1 MEFLIAGKAHLRE
14 ALVLHDESQRLQRMC
29 RDLKGKKAL
38 ARVLK
43 KAQETTL
50 DSYNRF
56 GSEDDFRELLD
67 PPDII
72 GTFPRQRAHNI
83 INFCLLH
90 FDAYKLKYQ
99 NACFLF
105 CSFFYLQM

>member
-1 MEFLIAGKAHLRE
+1 
-14 ALVLHDESQRLQRMC
+14 MC
-29 RDLKGKKAL
+29 RDLKGKQAL

-43 KAQETTL
+43 RTHEATL

-72 GTFPRQRAHNI
+72 GMA
-83 INFCLLH
+83 FC
-90 FDAYKLKYQ
+90 KTR
-99 NACFLF
+99 
-105 CSFFYLQM
+105 

>member
-1 MEFLIAGKAHLRE
+1 MESYVAGKAHLRE

-29 RDLKGKKAL
+29 RDLKGKQAL

-43 KAQETTL
+43 KSHEATL
-50 DSYNRF
+50 DSYNKF

-72 GTFPRQRAHNI
+72 GTI
-83 INFCLLH
+83 IISITLSNGV
-90 FDAYKLKYQ
+90 K
-99 NACFLF
+99 
-105 CSFFYLQM
+105 

>member
-1 MEFLIAGKAHLRE
+1 MIFTRQPFFSFILIYKKCVRIEFFIAGKAHLRE

-29 RDLKGKKAL
+29 RDLKGKQAL
-38 ARVLK
+38 AKVLK

-72 GTFPRQRAHNI
+72 GTTFRQRA
-83 INFCLLH
+83 LLET
-90 FDAYKLKYQ
+90 
-99 NACFLF
+99 
-105 CSFFYLQM
+105 

>member
-1 MEFLIAGKAHLRE
+1 
-14 ALVLHDESQRLQRMC
+14 MC
-29 RDLKGKKAL
+29 RELKGKQAL

-43 KAQETTL
+43 KAKEATL

-72 GTFPRQRAHNI
+72 GTFHQRA
-83 INFCLLH
+83 
-90 FDAYKLKYQ
+90 
-99 NACFLF
+99 
-105 CSFFYLQM
+105 

>member
-1 MEFLIAGKAHLRE
+1 
-14 ALVLHDESQRLQRMC
+14 MC
-29 RDLKGKKAL
+29 RDLKGKQAL

-43 KAQETTL
+43 KTHEATL

-72 GTFPRQRAHNI
+72 GMTRSKNSIELPFI
-83 INFCLLH
+83 SMKI
-90 FDAYKLKYQ
+90 K
-99 NACFLF
+99 
-105 CSFFYLQM
+105 